1 MFFLFLKGNL
11 YRLPDFNWSK
21 LKSSLHTSSSYGR
34 NDSFRG
40 LCSFVQPM
48 CRSWKRFIDIL
59 SKSPWSQVCSIF
71 STCHLGVLII
81 CFYLLKNIQISI
93 LLDVLYLWGVC
104 CVSDVVAQ
112 SGRERMMLDR
122 HLASIKTIGINA
134 YLPGKGKYLKPIHR
148 LLLNIAFLGVIS
160 FCVPYGWFIL
170 FQYILIVSLQCI
182 IKQK

>member
-71 STCHLGVLII
+71 STCHLGVHII
-81 CFYLLKNIQISI
+81 CFYLLKSIQVSI
-93 LLDVLYLWGVC
+93 LLDVLWYLWGVC
-104 CVSDVVAQ
+104 CVSYVVAQ

-122 HLASIKTIGINA
+122 YLASIKTTGINA
-134 YLPGKGKYLKPIHR
+134 YLPGKGIFKACLKAVTEYCFSQCYF
-148 LLLNIAFLGVIS
+148 LLCAIWMVYS
-160 FCVPYGWFIL
+160 FSVY
-170 FQYILIVSLQCI
+170 IVSLQCS